1 MPGEGMSAY
10 MNSDILEDLLRP
22 GLKLV
27 ICGTAAG
34 KRSAE
39 LKSYYAG
46 PGNKFWRIM
55 HEIGLTPERL
65 APLDWRE
72 IGRYG
77 IGFTDM
83 AKAHFGSDAD
93 LPAHA
98 FDAARLRGVIAQ
110 FRPVALAFNGKKA
123 AQMFYGRTAIDY
135 GPQPAIDQTAIW
147 VLPSTSGAASGAWSP
162 LPWRQMA
169 ESLRLHTRSNA
180 SDFTAGL

>member
-1 MPGEGMSAY
+1 MP
-10 MNSDILEDLLRP
+10 NDILEDLLRP

-39 LKSYYAG
+39 LKAYYAG

-55 HEIGLTPERL
+55 HEIGLTPERMEPL
-65 APLDWRE
+65 AWRD
-72 IGRYG
+72 IDRYD

-83 AKAHFGSDAD
+83 AKGHFGSDCV
-93 LPAHA
+93 LPARA
-98 FDAARLRGVIAQ
+98 FDSARLNTAIAR
-110 FRPVALAFNGKKA
+110 FKPAVLAFNGKKA

-135 GPQPAIDQTAIW
+135 GRQPAIGDTAIW

-162 LPWRQMA
+162 APWRQMA
-169 ESLRLHTRSNA
+169 QSLA
-180 SDFTAGL
+180 AE